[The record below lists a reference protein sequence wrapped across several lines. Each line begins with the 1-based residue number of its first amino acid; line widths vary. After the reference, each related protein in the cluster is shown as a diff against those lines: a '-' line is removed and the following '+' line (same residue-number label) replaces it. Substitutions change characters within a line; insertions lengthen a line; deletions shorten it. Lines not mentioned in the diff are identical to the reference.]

1 MKITGIRTRPY
12 FFQLDRLMGDSN
24 FPSGNKNMS
33 GMIVYIDTDEGLS
46 GISISSPGADNAIK
60 TLEPLLV
67 GKDPRGV
74 KGLWRLLIDAVF
86 KGGNEGTMNDAIGA
100 IDVGLWDLKAKINE
114 EPLWKT
120 LGGSTRY
127 VKVYAS
133 GIDMP
138 LTDQEIADLYENA
151 ASQGI
156 SAGKLKVGI
165 DRDSDLRRIGIMNDA
180 LKKSGKPVQ
189 LLIDSNEY
197 WSAKQAIRNIRAIE
211 ERFEIFWVEEPARR
225 WDYRGLRKVSQS
237 VTAAVATGENLADI
251 KDFTPL
257 FQNEAVDVAQIGMGT
272 SGITGMMK
280 VADMAYGY
288 EIPVSLMNSPVN
300 YEAPAASAISNHM
313 MMEVFHDRDAG
324 ILVTDSPIEDG
335 YLVLGDTPGNG
346 LSIDESSLAKLPTTS
361 MDNTG
366 GGAGASALGRRR
378 GAGLLEVPSHEAET
392 LNE

>member
-1 MKITGIRTRPY
+1 MKVIGIRTRPY
-12 FFQLDRLMGDSN
+12 FFELDRFMGDAN
-24 FPSGNKNMS
+24 FPSGNKQMS
-33 GMIVYIDTDEGLS
+33 GMIVYVDTDEGIS
-46 GISISSPGADNAIK
+46 GISISSPGTDNAIK
-60 TLEPLLV
+60 TLEPRLI

-74 KGLWRLLIDAVF
+74 KGLWKIMIDAVF

-100 IDVGLWDLKAKINE
+100 IDVALWDLKAKINV

-133 GIDMP
+133 GIDLP
-138 LTDQEIADLYENA
+138 LTDQEIADFYQNA

-165 DRDSDLRRIGIMNDA
+165 DRDSDIRRIGIMNDA

-197 WSAKQAIRNIRAIE
+197 WSPKQAIRNIRAIE
-211 ERFEIFWVEEPARR
+211 ERFEVFWVEEPARR

-257 FQNEAVDVAQIGMGT
+257 FQNQAVDVAQIGMGT

-300 YEAPAASAISNHM
+300 YEAPAASAIPNHI

-324 ILVTDSPIEDG
+324 ILATDSTIKDG

-346 LSIDESSLAKLPTTS
+346 LTIDESSLAKLATNPT
-361 MDNTG
+361 DNSS
-366 GGAGASALGRRR
+366 ASALGRRR
-378 GAGLLEVPSHEAET
+378 GAGLMEVPTNEEDT
-392 LNE
+392 LDE